1 MALNRIV
8 PAKRAATERTVPARG
23 FPFKRGVFPGKTV
36 GNPSQLRSVSS
47 AVQGIESCLSQTVR
61 LVAFV
66 PFLDPI
72 IRFLEKIAEG
82 HAKFPYP
89 G

>member
-1 MALNRIV
+1 MALNRLV

-66 PFLDPI
+66 PFLDPSVTVVQS
-72 IRFLEKIAEG
+72 R
-82 HAKFPYP
+82 AKS
-89 G
+89 